1 MVGLQNTNN
10 TCYMNSFVQGLL
22 LTHAF
27 AWRISNFN
35 IKLKSNPSNMD
46 EEDYEF
52 GKKMVESVQLL
63 QKNRKMVAD

>member
-35 IKLKSNPSNMD
+35 IKLKSHPSNMD

-63 QKNRKMVAD
+63 QKNRGEEG